1 MIELKD
7 TIAGMTSE
15 DYKERFKAEFQQTYI
30 RWKKLSDMI
39 EKYKAGTL
47 DFTPTCPIEL
57 LENQQKYMQWMVEVY
72 IQRAFLEKINL
83 LEGLF

>member
-7 TIAGMTSE
+7 TIAGMTSA

-39 EKYKAGTL
+39 EKHKAGTL
-47 DFTPTCPIEL
+47 GFTPTCPIEL
-57 LENQQKYMQWMVEVY
+57 LEEQRSLMQWLLNMLVR
-72 IQRAFLEKINL
+72 RARIEEINVM
-83 LEGLF
+83 EGLF

>member
-7 TIAGMTSE
+7 IVAGMPNE

-30 RWKKLSDMI
+30 RWKKLADMI
-39 EKYKAGTL
+39 EKHKAGTL

-57 LENQQKYMQWMVEVY
+57 LEE
-72 IQRAFLEKINL
+72 QRSQMRWLLETLMHRALIEEINVM
-83 LEGLF
+83 EGLF

>member
-30 RWKKLSDMI
+30 RWQKLSDII
-39 EKYKAGTL
+39 EKYNAGTL
-47 DFTPTCPIEL
+47 DFTLTCPIEL
-57 LENQQKYMQWMVEVY
+57 LENQQKYMQWTVELY
-72 IQRAFLEKINL
+72 IQRALLEKINL